1 MTVRPAQKE
10 REGVSGLTLLLRRAE
25 ATAVV
30 RGVVDVTEYREAV
43 SVDMAATATVLL
55 EVIVVCEAMRSRAIA
70 STRELGSSDKGR
82 WSSRWRSKERRRPH
96 PGRMCRHKAASDS
109 EQGIRMLSV
118 PKVIERG
125 GLTRKPEASD
135 SIPSG
140 RARRGQS
147 KERSALCTS
156 QSGSAG

>member
-30 RGVVDVTEYREAV
+30 RGVVEVTEYREAV
-43 SVDMAATATVLL
+43 SVDMAATATVVL

-82 WSSRWRSKERRRPH
+82 WSSRWRGKEQRRPH
-96 PGRMCRHKAASDS
+96 RGRMCRHRPASDS
-109 EQGIRMLSV
+109 E
-118 PKVIERG
+118 
-125 GLTRKPEASD
+125 
-135 SIPSG
+135 
-140 RARRGQS
+140 
-147 KERSALCTS
+147 
-156 QSGSAG
+156 